1 MDEDGIGVD
10 WMTND
15 GDGVAVMEGA
25 RRVEVNEDA
34 RTVEPSNN
42 TGEEG
47 RIVEGPDT
55 TGEEARPVEAP
66 SKVVEAIREDMDE
79 AFGPIGDT
87 ANDEMNV
94 GSTDG
99 VAVAKPEET
108 IETTGV
114 IERPVFRLVVNTGE
128 LLVAGDGDKDEN
140 GAAERL
146 GWDKVV

>member
-25 RRVEVNEDA
+25 RCVEVNEEA
-34 RTVEPSNN
+34 SAEESPNN
-42 TGEEG
+42 TGEEA
-47 RIVEGPDT
+47 RTVET
-55 TGEEARPVEAP
+55 R
-66 SKVVEAIREDMDE
+66 SKVVEAIREDDE

-94 GSTDG
+94 GNTDG
-99 VAVAKPEET
+99 VAVAKLEET

-114 IERPVFRLVVNTGE
+114 IERPVFRLVVNAGE
-128 LLVAGDGDKDEN
+128 LLVAGDGDRDEN